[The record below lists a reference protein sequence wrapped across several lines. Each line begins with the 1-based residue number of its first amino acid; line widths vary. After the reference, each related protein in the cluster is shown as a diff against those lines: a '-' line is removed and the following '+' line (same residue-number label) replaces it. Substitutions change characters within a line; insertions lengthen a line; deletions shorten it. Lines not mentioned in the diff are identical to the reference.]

1 MTSPGRFWPALAL
14 SLALSACT
22 TVPLEPLPEGLT
34 NQPPA
39 GWHQRQQEI
48 QSLQHWQLQGKLAV
62 RQPSDSGSAVI
73 NHWNQHD
80 DAYDISL
87 SSAFLGLG
95 RTQIKGVPGYIE
107 LTLPDGATYRS
118 TEPEEL
124 VAAATGWQL
133 PIDNLI
139 WWIRGLPSPGSDY
152 RLYFNFG
159 ARLAMLR
166 QGGWEIRYDAWER
179 FMDDKPELPARI
191 TAVKGEKRV
200 RLAVTQWQSTS
211 PDSNP

>member
-1 MTSPGRFWPALAL
+1 MTADRRLWPTLVL
-14 SLALSACT
+14 SLTLVACT

-39 GWHQRQQEI
+39 GWHLRQQAV
-48 QSLQHWQLQGKLAV
+48 QALQHWQLQGKLAV

-73 NHWNQHD
+73 NHWNQHN
-80 DAYDISL
+80 DAYEISL

-95 RTQIKGVPGYIE
+95 RTEIKGVPGYIE
-107 LTLPDGATYRS
+107 LSLPDGAIYRS

-133 PIDNLI
+133 PINNLS

-152 RLYFNFG
+152 RLYFDFS
-159 ARLAMLR
+159 AKLALLR
-166 QGGWEIRYDAWER
+166 QSGWEIRYDRWQQ
-179 FMDDKPELPARI
+179 FIDSKPELPARI

-200 RLAVTQWQSTS
+200 RLAVTQWQLTT
-211 PDSNP
+211 PEPAL